1 MLKFLRKYQL
11 IVLAIGGSLLMVVFL
26 LEPVLNQIT
35 PDERKRP
42 VATVGTDGKKFTR
55 GDQVQANIEL
65 DLLTRFM
72 PAIPFLLGIDPE
84 NRTAHWMLL
93 KHEAERLGVMGVQQD
108 GADWIPELAF
118 GLVQEEIRRAQ
129 QMGQNITSDEVNQL
143 LDMSIR
149 GLRERK
155 NSLLLQSYGL
165 TDAGF
170 NEIMSK
176 ARGVSRLRR
185 LYDTAPRLSEPSAVR
200 AIEQMAT
207 RVLTDQV
214 VLGPELLT
222 PDLAMPSDE
231 QLAGH
236 LALYQDNRPGDT
248 SGNEFGF
255 GYLLP
260 ARVKLEWLVLE
271 PRRIAEVVRPDPVAV
286 RRRWQAQNPDGGSFN
301 EDRARIENEILQER
315 VSQIV
320 NDADEII
327 RGEILGSIRG
337 VEREGIYRSL
347 PEGWARPDL
356 EHIAQD
362 VVEAIAERHGARI
375 PLPSVIRRTDRW
387 LTPQELQQ
395 VPGVGRAVFRVG
407 NRTVPVSYL
416 PSLVR
421 GIGQDTT
428 VAVQIGLP
436 IIDPVAQGADN
447 TRYYITVIDA
457 RAESSPD
464 GVDEIRDQLVRDYN
478 SMRAF
483 RMHTDRL
490 AEYHSVAIAGGLDAV
505 AAMFAPESGQSPV
518 LVRENIFVMQDGL
531 VPATWMS
538 RPDPRADDEA
548 FRSAVMAAAAD
559 LDPMTEPDSLAA
571 DLAVVAVP
579 LPGSRSVALA
589 KVRAKVPPTL
599 EDYRRF
605 EAGLVARETFEMVQE
620 AQTEGHPLQFDRLA
634 ERLRFVELGV
644 RGEEDKP
651 APVEGDPARAD

>member
-26 LEPVLNQIT
+26 LEPVLRQFT
-35 PDERKRP
+35 PDERKRV
-42 VATVGTDGKKFTR
+42 VATVGTDGQKLTR

-65 DLLTRFM
+65 DLLTRFL
-72 PAIPFLLGIDPE
+72 PAIPFLLGIDQE

-118 GLVQEEIRRAQ
+118 GLVQEEIRRVQ
-129 QMGQNITSDEVNQL
+129 QMGQSVTNEEVNEL
-143 LDMSIR
+143 LDMTIN

-155 NSLLLQSYGL
+155 NSLLLQSFGL

-185 LYDTAPRLSEPSAVR
+185 LYDGAPRLSEPEAVR

-214 VLGPELLT
+214 VLGPELLLA
-222 PDLAMPSDE
+222 DLTAPSEE
-231 QLAGH
+231 QLSEH
-236 LALYQDNRPGDT
+236 LALYKDNRPGDT
-248 SGNEFGF
+248 GGNEFGF

-271 PRRIAEVVRPDPVAV
+271 PRRIGEVVRPDPVAV
-286 RRRWQAQNPDGGSFN
+286 RRRWQAQNPDGGSFS

-327 RGEILGSIRG
+327 RGEILSAIRG

-347 PEGWARPDL
+347 PEDWTRPDL
-356 EHIAQD
+356 ERIAQD
-362 VVEAIAERHGARI
+362 VVDTVAERHGVRI
-375 PLPSVIRRTDRW
+375 PLPSVVRRTDRW
-387 LTPQELQQ
+387 LSPQELQQ

-407 NRTVPVSYL
+407 NRTVQVSQL
-416 PSLVR
+416 PTLVR

-428 VAVQIGLP
+428 VAVQVGLP
-436 IIDPVAQGADN
+436 IIDPVAQGADG
-447 TRYYITVIDA
+447 TRFYITVIDA
-457 RAESSPD
+457 RPESAPD
-464 GVDEIRDQLVRDYN
+464 GIDEIRDQLVRDVN
-478 SMRAF
+478 SLRAF
-483 RMHTDRL
+483 REHTDRL
-490 AEYHSVAIAGGLDAV
+490 SEYHAAAVEGGLPAV
-505 AAMFAPESGQSPV
+505 VALFSPETGESPV
-518 LVRENIFVMQDGL
+518 QVRENIFVLKDGL
-531 VPATWMS
+531 VPATWMA

-548 FRSAVMAAAAD
+548 FRDAVVNAAAD
-559 LDPMTEPDSLAA
+559 LDPMAEPDSLAGE
-571 DLAVVAVP
+571 LAYVAVP
-579 LPGSRSVALA
+579 LPSSRSVAMA
-589 KVRAKVPPTL
+589 RVRAKVPPTL
-599 EDYRRF
+599 EEYRRF
-605 EAGLVARETFEMVQE
+605 EAGLVARETFEMVQD
-620 AQTEGHPLQFDRLA
+620 AQTEGHPLRFDRLA
-634 ERLRFVELGV
+634 ERLKYVELGA
-644 RGEEDKP
+644 GEREAEPENAERD
-651 APVEGDPARAD
+651 RAQAG